1 MGFSSFICWKYEDG
15 ASELKPSSKHFNPS
29 CRLHLAQHLPPVLWL
44 LCLEFCEAGCL
55 WLSKCKT
62 VAKRTVLP
70 CSKCSYSA
78 MLIYVLSYS
87 YTGCYVQW
95 IKHYRK
101 LFDVI
106 REYIEKIDV
115 LSTGVAMLRRWLFFF
130 SRFEKPQKWEHV
142 ENATIE
148 KFSMSNFRFLNLSTS
163 YVNVRTW
170 KKNHWFYT

>member
-29 CRLHLAQHLPPVLWL
+29 CRLRLAQHLPPVLRL

-95 IKHYRK
+95 IKHYGK

-115 LSTGVAMLRRWLFFF
+115 WVQVLPCKEVTFF

-148 KFSMSNFRFLNLSTS
+148 KFSMNNFLFLNLSTS
-163 YVNVRTW
+163 YVNVCS
-170 KKNHWFYT
+170 